1 MGIITNKLTGTEM
14 NLQKRQVRQTPIDY
28 QIVFQKIKDSKLENV
43 GGATIREIKKLV
55 DEIEKATGEK
65 FVRMEM
71 GIPGLPPTK
80 VGVDA
85 EIEALKKGIAA
96 IYPDIY
102 GIHSLKIETARFVKL
117 FMDIDVSPEGCIPTG
132 GSMMGS
138 FAAFMTIN
146 RCNPEKDTTLLI
158 DPGFPVHR
166 QQLKVLGQKLAS
178 FDVYNYRGD
187 KLKAKL
193 ESVLSKGNISCILYS
208 NPNNPSWICF
218 TEKEL
223 KIIGDMCN
231 KYDVIAIED
240 LAYFA
245 MDFRRD
251 MSKPGVPPYQPTVA
265 KYTDNYIL
273 TISSSKAFSYAG
285 QRIGMMIISDELYD
299 RSYPN
304 LKKYYAK
311 DLFGHS
317 MIYGSI
323 YAMCAGVSHSAQYA
337 IAAIFKSANDGNLN
351 FVEEVKEY
359 GEKAK
364 IMKKL
369 FTDNGF
375 KIVYDKDEDEPI
387 ADGFYFTF
395 SYPGYSGAELLDEL
409 LYYGIS
415 AISLAITGSERLEGI
430 RACVSL
436 VNRNQFGDL
445 EYRLKRFNEDHK
457 EM

>member
-1 MGIITNKLTGTEM
+1 MS
-14 NLQKRQVRQTPIDY
+14 LQTKNTPIDF
-28 QIVFQKIKDSKLENV
+28 QIVSQKIKDSKLDSP
-43 GGATIREIKKLV
+43 GKASIREIKKLV
-55 DEIEKATGEK
+55 DEIEKATGK
-65 FVRMEM
+65 KYIRMEM
-71 GIPGLPPTK
+71 GVPGLPPTK

-85 EIEALKKGIAA
+85 EIEALKKGVAA

-102 GIHSLKIETARFVKL
+102 GIQPLKVEASRFVKL
-117 FMDIDVSPEGCIPTG
+117 FMDIDVDPEGCIPTG

-138 FAAFMTIN
+138 FASFITLN
-146 RCNPEKDTTLLI
+146 KCNPLRYASLLI

-166 QQLKVLGQKLAS
+166 QQLIVLGQRFER
-178 FDVYNYRGD
+178 FDVYDYRGE
-187 KLKAKL
+187 KLRNKL
-193 ESVLSKGNISCILYS
+193 ESILSKGNISCMLYS

-223 KIIGDMCN
+223 KIIGDLCN
-231 KYDVIAIED
+231 KYDVIPIED

-251 MSKPGVPPYQPTVA
+251 MSKPGLPPYQPTVA

-285 QRIGMMIISDELYD
+285 QRIGMMVISDRLYN
-299 RSYPN
+299 RSYPY
-304 LKKYYAK
+304 LKNFYSK
-311 DLFGHS
+311 DTFGHC
-317 MIYGSI
+317 MIYGSL
-323 YAMCAGVSHSAQYA
+323 YAISAGVSHSAQYA
-337 IAAIFKSANDGNLN
+337 LAAIFKAANDGKLD

-364 IMKKL
+364 IMKKI

-375 KIVYDKDEDEPI
+375 NIVYDKDEDEPI

-395 SYPGYSGAELLDEL
+395 SYPGYSGEELLNEL
-409 LYYGIS
+409 IYYGIS

-436 VNRNQFGDL
+436 VQRSQFPDL
-445 EYRLKRFNEDHK
+445 ENRLKKFNEDHK
-457 EM
+457 KL

>member
-1 MGIITNKLTGTEM
+1 M
-14 NLQKRQVRQTPIDY
+14 NLKTKNTPIDFN
-28 QIVFQKIKDSKLENV
+28 IVQNKVKESKLDSP
-43 GGATIREIKKLV
+43 GRASIREIKKLV
-55 DEIEKATGEK
+55 DEIEMASGEK

-71 GIPGLPPTK
+71 GVPGLPPTK

-85 EIEALKKGIAA
+85 EIEALKRGVAA

-102 GIHSLKIETARFVKL
+102 GIKDLKTETSRFVKL
-117 FMDIDVSPEGCIPTG
+117 FMDIEVSPEGCIPTG

-146 RCNPEKDTTLLI
+146 RCNPLKDTSLLI

-166 QQLKVLGQKLAS
+166 QQLKVLGRKLES

-187 KLKAKL
+187 KLLNKL
-193 ESVLSKGNISCILYS
+193 ESILSKGNISCMLYS

-223 KIIGDMCN
+223 KIIGNMCN

-304 LKKYYAK
+304 LKNYYTK

-323 YAMCAGVSHSAQYA
+323 YSMSAGISHSAQYA
-337 IAAIFKSANDGNLN
+337 LAAIFKAANDGKLN
-351 FVEEVKEY
+351 FVEVVKEY

-395 SYPGYSGAELLDEL
+395 SYPGYSGEELLNEL

-415 AISLAITGSERLEGI
+415 AISLSITGSERLEGI

-436 VNRNQFGDL
+436 VRRDQFKDL
-445 EYRLKRFNEDHK
+445 EFRLKRFNEDHQQ
-457 EM
+457 

>member
-1 MGIITNKLTGTEM
+1 MVITDRN
-14 NLQKRQVRQTPIDY
+14 TPINY
-28 QIVFQKIKDSKLENV
+28 QIVNQKIKESKLESP
-43 GGATIREIKKLV
+43 GRASIREIKKLV

-65 FVRMEM
+65 FIRMEM
-71 GIPGLPPTK
+71 GVPGLPPTK

-85 EIEALKKGIAA
+85 EIEALKKGVAA

-102 GIHSLKIETARFVKL
+102 GIHSLKVETARFVKL

-138 FAAFMTIN
+138 FAAFMTLN
-146 RCNPEKDTTLLI
+146 RCNPEKDTSLLI

-166 QQLKVLGQKLAS
+166 QQLKVLGQKIES

-187 KLKAKL
+187 KLRDKL
-193 ESVLSKGNISCILYS
+193 ESILSKGNISCMLYS

-231 KYDVIAIED
+231 KYDVIPIED

-265 KYTDNYIL
+265 RYTNNYIL

-304 LKKYYAK
+304 LKKYYTK

-323 YAMCAGVSHSAQYA
+323 YAMSAGISHSAQYA
-337 IAAIFKSANDGNLN
+337 LAAIFKAANDGNLN

-395 SYPGYSGAELLDEL
+395 SYSGYSGEELLNEL

-436 VNRNQFGDL
+436 VQRDQFKDL
-445 EYRLKRFNEDHK
+445 EYRLKRFNEDHSSK
-457 EM
+457 